1 MYVLNID
8 SFVYGVNLNSYVSLA
23 LSQVNDLDLSHNG
36 CVLQRN
42 SWNNFFWRLITTNK
56 TLW

>member
-1 MYVLNID
+1 MYVLTID

-23 LSQVNDLDLSHNG
+23 SSQVNDLDLNHNG

-42 SWNNFFWRLITTNK
+42 SWNNFSGA
-56 TLW
+56 